1 MPAQNLLSIV
11 VPVYNEEDNIRPFYA
26 ALAPVLDR
34 LDMPAEILFVDDGSK
49 DRSYE
54 IVSALSQQDNRVKCL
69 RFSRNFGSHA
79 AILAGL
85 HSAEGDAAVII
96 SVDLQDPPEMI
107 HDLVARWQEGFHVVW
122 AVREGRE
129 DPLSKKVLAALFY
142 RLFRRIA
149 LPDYPAKGM
158 DFGLFDR
165 IVLEKL
171 KEINELNNF
180 LPGTIVW
187 LGFRQ
192 THVSYYRR
200 ARQIGRS
207 KWSVGKRVKSALDAI
222 VSFSHF
228 PIRAISYTGILI
240 SVMSF
245 LYASFLIVRKVF
257 FDLGGPGWASLMVA
271 LLFLGGVQL
280 VMLGILGE
288 YIWRGSEQVKGRP
301 PYIVMETVGFCN
313 GQTAFNPA
321 NREKAD
327 ETHAFELHRMSGR

>member
-1 MPAQNLLSIV
+1 MPSQKLLSVV
-11 VPVYNEEDNIRPFYA
+11 VPVFNEETNIRPFYQA
-26 ALAPVLDR
+26 ITPVVDALDLQT
-34 LDMPAEILFVDDGSK
+34 EIIFVDDGSK

-54 IVSALSQQDNRVKCL
+54 IISTIAQEDDRVKCL
-69 RFSRNFGSHA
+69 CFSRNFGSHA

-85 HSAEGDAAVII
+85 HSANGDAAVII
-96 SVDLQDPPEMI
+96 SVDLQDPPELL
-107 HDLVARWQEGFHVVW
+107 HELVGRWQEGFHVVW

-129 DPLSKKVLAALFY
+129 DPLLKKAFAGLFY

-171 KEINELNNF
+171 KEFNELNHF

-192 THVSYYRR
+192 THISYYRR
-200 ARQIGRS
+200 ARLIGQT
-207 KWSVGKRVKSALDAI
+207 KWSFGKRLKSALDAI

-228 PIRAISYTGILI
+228 PIRFISYTGIVI
-240 SVMSF
+240 SLVSF
-245 LYASFLIVRKVF
+245 LYANFLVARKVF
-257 FDLGGPGWASLMVA
+257 FGLGGPGWASIMVA
-271 LLFLGGVQL
+271 VLFLGGVQL

-301 PYIVMETVGFCN
+301 PYIVMETVGFDE
-313 GQTAFNPA
+313 GQIEFSPVKQGKN
-321 NREKAD
+321 D
-327 ETHAFELHRMSGR
+327 ETHAPELYRMSGR